1 MKAIGSILG
10 GGEAPK
16 VPAIHQKSAQ
26 EIAEEEM
33 RSKNDAQAAAA
44 DAAAVDSDRR
54 RAGRGGMSTLLTGS
68 LDDATLGTA
77 KLKPKSTLGGA

>member
-1 MKAIGSILG
+1 MQ
-10 GGEAPK
+10 
-16 VPAIHQKSAQ
+16 QKSAQ

-44 DAAAVDSDRR
+44 DAAAVDADRR
-54 RAGRGGMSTLLTGS
+54 RSGRGGKSTLLTGA